1 MNFRDIALKL
11 VLDNGYRDLCEV
23 GVWRGELSRML
34 YPHARTLVCVDPWS
48 ALWNNFE
55 PFLGVVKYDCT
66 MGEPQVTQADLNKMH
81 DDLRRDLP
89 GALILRMPS
98 SVAIKHIPDHSLDFV
113 FIDAVHLREFAEAD
127 VKAFEFSLRGGGM
140 LAGDDYCG
148 EVKQAVDIWFDEASD
163 ARECT
168 FGTYGPVWW
177 VKFEKESE

>member
-1 MNFRDIALKL
+1 MNFRDQALKL

-48 ALWNNFE
+48 ALWNNF
-55 PFLGVVKYDCT
+55 GDYTCT
-66 MGEPQVTQADLNKMH
+66 MGEPPVTQADLNKMH

-98 SVAIKHIPDHSLDFV
+98 EEAVKHIPMHSLDFV
-113 FIDAVHLREFAEAD
+113 FVDAVHVYDFICHDIDKFMRTI
-127 VKAFEFSLRGGGM
+127 RIPGM

-148 EVKQAVDIWFDEASD
+148 HVKKAVDSWFAIPAPKPPENYVW
-163 ARECT
+163 RLET
-168 FGTYGPVWW
+168 EGPVWW
-177 VKFEKESE
+177 AKKCIS